1 MALGVVVHWDGA
13 GPRAVI
19 CWLGTLGEHDSNFS
33 SSTWASPSCRV
44 VKIPWGARLCPRG
57 PYSSI
62 GRRGWHVVVWGP
74 SAARR
79 EAALCGH
86 PVEKEG
92 VKERCPEFE
101 RVGFLSRV

>member
-1 MALGVVVHWDGA
+1 MALGL
-13 GPRAVI
+13 RAVI